1 MQFKLEVKEEII
13 RYVGEVLKKAYGEDY
28 PSVLPMFADTDCPMP
43 EVFKDLTE
51 NQNKQLEDRFLY
63 CITEAAMKDTFGE
76 LQDFL
81 KSTLEKLRKSY
92 SNLREAGYKWLV
104 DFPCDDKSS
113 FLHFG
118 VYLTHAS
125 IFGIDAKKFYLKFTY
140 TQKHSK
146 KRYDVN
152 GTPLFHSLYS
162 YSPVASSEYVP
173 DIFTIKDYGEQ
184 YIIVA
189 NLYKDIIY
197 VLDEAYKYVM
207 SVDQQA
213 AMRKLFPTQ
222 CQNSLSAL
230 VKEVIEC
237 LEKITPDQIVP
248 TPEQIQHA
256 NDTLPSE
263 ITEMIFTLSIPKLS
277 TTLYHEILTKYKFP
291 FGILANVRITQS
303 QGMED
308 VEYLHVFK
316 HIKDSKEKFGK
327 AIEAR
332 LLLAHI
338 DEFTQ
343 LKVRKD
349 GKMQTENLSKGQIAC
364 LFYLWTGTEMSQSAF
379 VKDYYCVHCVDEKF
393 HVAQNTLSTAYS
405 KLEKN
410 SPLHDAFAN
419 KANEII
425 RRYKENNATRVSMKK
440 GYISQESSQQASF
453 A

>member
-1 MQFKLEVKEEII
+1 MKFKNDEKEEII
-13 RYVGEVLKKAYGEDY
+13 QCVGEVLKKAYGEDY
-28 PSVLPMFADTDCPMP
+28 RSVLTMFADTDCPMP
-43 EVFKDLTE
+43 EVFKELTE
-51 NQNKQLEDRFLY
+51 EQNKQLEDRFLY

-92 SNLREAGYKWLV
+92 SNLREAGYKWVL
-104 DFPCDDKSS
+104 DFPCDDKHS

-146 KRYDVN
+146 KRYDIN
-152 GTPLFHSLYS
+152 GIPIFHSLYS

-173 DIFTIKDYGEQ
+173 DIFTIEDYGEQ
-184 YIIVA
+184 YIVVA

-207 SVDQQA
+207 SVDRQA
-213 AMRKLFPTQ
+213 AMRKLYPAQ

-230 VKEVIEC
+230 IREV
-237 LEKITPDQIVP
+237 LEYLGKMNPGQVVP
-248 TPEQIQHA
+248 TPEQVQSA
-256 NDTLPSE
+256 KNTLPSE
-263 ITEMIFTLSIPKLS
+263 ITEMIFSLPIPQLS
-277 TTLYHEILTKYKFP
+277 TTLYHEVFTKYKLP
-291 FGILANVRITQS
+291 FGILANERIIQS
-303 QGMED
+303 QDMED

-316 HIKDSKEKFGK
+316 HIEDPKERFSK

-332 LLLAHI
+332 FLLAHI
-338 DEFTQ
+338 GEFKQ
-343 LKVRKD
+343 LEVKRE
-349 GKMQTENLSKGQIAC
+349 GKWQTENLTKGQIAC
-364 LFYLWTGTEMSQSAF
+364 LFYLWTGTKMSQSAF
-379 VKDYYCVHCVDEKF
+379 VKDYYCVQCMDEKF
-393 HVAQNTLSTAYS
+393 HVAQNTLSMAYS
-405 KLEKN
+405 KLEKS
-410 SPLHDAFAN
+410 SPFHKAFEN

-425 RRYKENNATRVSMKK
+425 AKCRGNNATMVSMKK
-440 GYISQESSQQASF
+440 NYISPESSQQFSF

>member
-1 MQFKLEVKEEII
+1 MKFKKDEKEEII
-13 RYVGEVLKKAYGEDY
+13 QCVGEVLEKAYGEDY
-28 PSVLPMFADTDCPMP
+28 RLVLPMFADTDCPMP
-43 EVFKDLTE
+43 EVFKELTE
-51 NQNKQLEDRFLY
+51 EQNKQLEDRFLY

-92 SNLREAGYKWLV
+92 SNLREAGYKWLF
-104 DFPCDDKSS
+104 DFPCDDKYS

-125 IFGIDAKKFYLKFTY
+125 IFGFDAKKFYLKFTY

-146 KRYDVN
+146 KRFDVN
-152 GTPLFHSLYS
+152 GSPIFHSLYS

-173 DIFTIKDYGEQ
+173 DIFTIEDYGEQ
-184 YIIVA
+184 YIVVA

-197 VLDEAYKYVM
+197 VLNEAYKYVM

-213 AMRKLFPTQ
+213 AMRKHYPAQ

-230 VKEVIEC
+230 VREVMEY
-237 LEKITPDQIVP
+237 LGKMTPNQVVP
-248 TPEQIQHA
+248 TPEQIQNA
-256 NDTLPSE
+256 KDTLPSE
-263 ITEMIFTLSIPKLS
+263 ITEMIFSLPISKLS
-277 TTLYHEILTKYKFP
+277 TTLYHEVFTKYKLP

-308 VEYLHVFK
+308 VEYLQVFK
-316 HIKDSKEKFGK
+316 HIEDPKERFIK

-338 DEFTQ
+338 EELKQ
-343 LKVRKD
+343 LEVERN
-349 GKMQTENLSKGQIAC
+349 GKKQTENLTKGQIAC
-364 LFYLWTGTEMSQSAF
+364 LFYLWTGTKMSQSAF
-379 VKDYYCVHCVDEKF
+379 VKDYYCLQCKDEKF
-393 HVAQNTLSTAYS
+393 QVAQNTLSITYS

-410 SPLHDAFAN
+410 SPLHDAFKN
-419 KANEII
+419 KADDII
-425 RRYKENNATRVSMKK
+425 TKYKENNATMVSMKK
-440 GYISQESSQQASF
+440 SYISYENVQQPVF